1 MEGLATVQD
10 PFAFDSSCCD
20 AMSIIDAFTGT
31 VIPDPSEPCL
41 AGEASTCALAVESFD
56 PNAQLWENAPLCA
69 DGADSPTLEDGSPA
83 CVWTGV
89 DPRIVCAFA
98 LFGLL
103 FDIGSLFAFRSYGQA
118 DVGELVGTKK
128 ADDESEV
135 RAQETSTA
143 PPPPGP
149 HPYDPRRATRPRRR
163 SIWALRSCT

>member
-1 MEGLATVQD
+1 MGSQSVL
-10 PFAFDSSCCD
+10 
-20 AMSIIDAFTGT
+20 DAFTGT
-31 VIPDPSEPCL
+31 VIPDPAEPCL

-103 FDIGSLFAFRSYGQA
+103 FDIGSLFAFRSFGQG

-128 ADDESEV
+128 AEDESEGD
-135 RAQETSTA
+135 E
-143 PPPPGP
+143 P
-149 HPYDPRRATRPRRR
+149 HRRRRR
-163 SIWALRSCT
+163 STTRSNRPHRGDRQHHGHGDGRSDVDCVGVDSRGLWTR